1 MGRTINPPPGSIKL
15 IQRGV
20 LSISGG
26 STTGTATVTA
36 VDTGKAILSLLGAEN
51 STNDVQQ
58 RPFLVLTNSTTITA
72 TRSITTGNQQV
83 AWQLVEYH

>member
-36 VDTGKAILSLLGAEN
+36 VDTGKAILSLLGAETT
-51 STNDVQQ
+51 TNDVQQ